1 MRSLS
6 MLRLAAQA
14 PCRSGPVT
22 SSLGVMKS
30 VSAAPS
36 SVNAVGPGADM
47 VGALWRHEAAAG
59 SSSISSASYSNV
71 GFARPSPAAVCS
83 LRRQEGFF
91 CAHVLRR
98 SREPIA
104 VSRFA
109 NSACAAPQHLHPLT
123 AGNRGLPSTHP
134 LRLARRPARSAV
146 RGLGRHGR
154 QQSCVCQA
162 SVRSA
167 PGMPPNMALNRSSN
181 SLARTAPWF
190 IMRRT
195 GQAVS
200 ARLAL
205 R

>member
-1 MRSLS
+1 MHRAG
-6 MLRLAAQA
+6 LAST
-14 PCRSGPVT
+14 RRRPVN
-22 SSLGVMKS
+22 SALGVMKS

-109 NSACAAPQHLHPLT
+109 NSACAAPQHLQPLT
-123 AGNRGLPSTHP
+123 AGDRDLSSTHP
-134 LRLARRPARSAV
+134 LRLARRPAGAAV
-146 RGLGRHGR
+146 GAHGR
-154 QQSCVCQA
+154 QGRQRRCVCKSSA
-162 SVRSA
+162 RST
-167 PGMPPNMALNRSSN
+167 PRMPPNMAVNRSAN
-181 SLARTAPWF
+181 GMAPGP
-190 IMRRT
+190 R
-195 GQAVS
+195 S
-200 ARLAL
+200 ARCPCCASRPSRHAVVARLPL